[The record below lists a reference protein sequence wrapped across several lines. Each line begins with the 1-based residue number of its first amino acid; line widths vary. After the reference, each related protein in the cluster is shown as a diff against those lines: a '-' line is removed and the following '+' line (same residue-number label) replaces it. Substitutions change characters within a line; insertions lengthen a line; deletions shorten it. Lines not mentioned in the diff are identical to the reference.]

1 MKRLIIGLM
10 LVICLLVPIS
20 CTEEEKPTLT
30 EEQKELWVERG
41 VLPVSTIEEASR
53 LVGYPVA
60 TPTFLPTGYLAGDFQ
75 LNQLGM
81 PPHLGGE
88 WGDGPRA
95 VERQW
100 TWARDPEI
108 RFVLIQFQGT
118 EESVRGEPSEVCGR
132 PGKREFFE
140 AEKGLEYPL
149 LVLNWWD
156 GDMVYSVGGSL
167 GGPLTEE
174 ILHKIA
180 CSVPEVPPD

>member
-1 MKRLIIGLM
+1 M

-20 CTEEEKPTLT
+20 CTTEASESEVEEEKPTLT

-108 RFVLIQFQGT
+108 RFLLIQFQGT
-118 EESVRGEPSEVCGR
+118 EESVRGEPSEICGR
-132 PGKREFFE
+132 TGKREFFE
-140 AEKGLEYPL
+140 EGREYPL
-149 LVLNWWD
+149 LVLHWWD

-174 ILHKIA
+174 ILHQIA
-180 CSVPEVPPD
+180 CSVQASGK